1 MVSIRD
7 SASRDPS
14 SNLGRTQIFLTC
26 YLVFFHP
33 QLLFSLFSNVNAY
46 YFFRHIFIDF
56 FFCRCRGLPNP
67 KYYCSRECQ
76 GEIFFTIDCYI
87 EVYRWDTTT
96 EVSSYD
102 FRVLL
107 I

>member
-14 SNLGRTQIFLTC
+14 SNLGRTQIFL
-26 YLVFFHP
+26 LFVFPSFFP
-33 QLLFSLFSNVNAY
+33 STITIFSLLQCVLLFLDTFLSFY
-46 YFFRHIFIDF
+46 

-76 GEIFFTIDCYI
+76 GEFFHY
-87 EVYRWDTTT
+87 
-96 EVSSYD
+96 
-102 FRVLL
+102 
-107 I
+107 